1 MPLTSGM
8 LDWLIWPWFERLPVF
23 QAYNLQEPDFPG
35 LKKYQ
40 EAMWNT
46 GTVLCDYCYEIID
59 NSIF

>member
-23 QAYNLQEPDFPG
+23 QAYNLQDPDFPG

-46 GTVLCDYCYEIID
+46 GTFFVRLLL
-59 NSIF
+59 